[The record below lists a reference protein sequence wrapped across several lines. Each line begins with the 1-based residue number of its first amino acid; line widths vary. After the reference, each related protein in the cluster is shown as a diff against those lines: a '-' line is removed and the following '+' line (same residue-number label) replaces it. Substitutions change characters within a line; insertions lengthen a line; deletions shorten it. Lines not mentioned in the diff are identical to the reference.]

1 MYNENIQKSSIADL
15 EQRRLNIVKVNVALA
30 DQGYVVNAAK
40 RTRLEWSSILLD
52 AFQNIHVFDKEQQE
66 EIERLYYNLLEL

>member
-1 MYNENIQKSSIADL
+1 MYNDNIQQSTITDL
-15 EQRRLNIVKVNVALA
+15 EQRRLDIVKVNVALV

-52 AFQNIHVFDKEQQE
+52 AFQNIQIFSKEQQE